1 MMGDIHKEDIS
12 SSSTV
17 DKLNALRAGVLGAND
32 GIMSTA
38 GLVLGVAGA
47 TTDSM
52 VIFISGL
59 AGLVAG
65 ALSMAGGEYVS
76 VSTQRDTEKALI
88 AKEKW
93 ELESDPRG
101 ELEELQGIYQ
111 KKGLSKELAQQVA
124 IELMNKDALTAHAQ
138 AELNIDLDHYA
149 NPWIAAIYSLI
160 AFSLGA
166 LLPLLAITLL
176 PHGIRVGGTFLA
188 MLVALACTGA
198 ISAKLGGAPQG
209 RAVVRN
215 VFVGGLAMVVTYG
228 IGGAVG

>member
-1 MMGDIHKEDIS
+1 MGDIHKEDIS